1 MILVACVSFIVIG
14 LDQYSK
20 YLFSANMALGES
32 FPVIENVF
40 HFTLIHNRGVAFGLF
55 NDTPYI
61 PYILILVGISVM
73 YFVIQ
78 SIRRLDMWQKVAA
91 GMIIGGAIG
100 NIIDRI
106 RIGAVIDFLDFRI
119 WPIFN
124 VADSAISI
132 AAGIFI
138 IHILFTKNE
147 TL

>member
-1 MILVACVSFIVIG
+1 MYIILCVAFCVIG
-14 LDQYSK
+14 IDQLTK
-20 YLFSANMALGES
+20 YLFSSNMALGES
-32 FPVIENVF
+32 FPVIEDIF

-55 NDTPYI
+55 HDAPFI
-61 PYILILVGISVM
+61 PYILMGVGGAIVWWLIASM
-73 YFVIQ
+73 RQ
-78 SIRRLDMWQKVAA
+78 LDIVQKVAA

-106 RIGAVIDFLDFRI
+106 RIGAVIDFFDFRI

-138 IHILFTKNE
+138 LHILFTKNE
-147 TL
+147 KT